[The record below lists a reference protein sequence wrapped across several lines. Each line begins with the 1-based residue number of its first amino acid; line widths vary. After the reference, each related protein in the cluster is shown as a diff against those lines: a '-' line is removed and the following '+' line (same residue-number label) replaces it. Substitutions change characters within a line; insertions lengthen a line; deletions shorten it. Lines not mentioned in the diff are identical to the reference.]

1 MTPEGRPPPPAAC
14 EDGGVPQAA
23 GPAPLIEEATMIK
36 TMPQGEGKRTR
47 KSGHPLKVTALWY
60 LKEVLIRERYEECA
74 DIVETAKDFG
84 ASDLEIN
91 LLLEDPRRSPS

>member
-1 MTPEGRPPPPAAC
+1 
-14 EDGGVPQAA
+14 
-23 GPAPLIEEATMIK
+23 MIK

-60 LKEVLIRERYEECA
+60 LKEALVREQYEKCA
-74 DIVETAKDFG
+74 EFVATAKEFG

-91 LLLEDPRRSPS
+91 LLLEDPRRSPG